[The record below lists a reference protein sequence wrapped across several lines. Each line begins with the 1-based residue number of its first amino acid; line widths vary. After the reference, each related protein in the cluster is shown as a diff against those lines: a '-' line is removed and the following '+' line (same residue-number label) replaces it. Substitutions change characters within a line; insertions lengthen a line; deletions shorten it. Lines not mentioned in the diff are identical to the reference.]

1 MRGKG
6 TYINTP
12 THLPVPVLTRKQG
25 QLSLPEICT
34 QGFGFPIQNRASPKG
49 KADEAGMGHTFKH
62 LRTITPLKRFD
73 NENDH
78 ADLDRGV

>member
-1 MRGKG
+1 MYKN
-6 TYINTP
+6 TYSSAGSCL
-12 THLPVPVLTRKQG
+12 HKRKQA

-34 QGFGFPIQNRASPKG
+34 QGFAFPIQNRASPKG
-49 KADEAGMGHTFKH
+49 EADEAGMGHTFKH

-73 NENDH
+73 NENAH